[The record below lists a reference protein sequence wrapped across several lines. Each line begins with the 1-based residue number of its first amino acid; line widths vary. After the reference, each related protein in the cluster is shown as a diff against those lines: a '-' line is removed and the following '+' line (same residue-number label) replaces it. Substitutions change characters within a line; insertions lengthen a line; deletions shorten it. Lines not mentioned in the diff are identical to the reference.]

1 MTGNGIPDSYS
12 YDPRF
17 PDRPNT
23 PDFWRLAEIG
33 NEHDGE
39 ALEGKGPGFVIS
51 QIVDEP
57 SLMYLIKHRL
67 GQAFGAAMPQLTQ
80 QQQYMV
86 MAIYMDAFA
95 MGYKFLERG
104 GHRDA

>member
-1 MTGNGIPDSYS
+1 MTGNGIPDSPS

-33 NEHDGE
+33 QQHDGE
-39 ALEGKGPGFVIS
+39 ALEGAGPGAVIQS
-51 QIVDEP
+51 MVDEQ

-67 GQAFGAAMPQLTQ
+67 GTAFGMGMATLRQDQ
-80 QQQYMV
+80 QIMV
-86 MAIYMDAFA
+86 MAVYMDAFA
-95 MGYKFLERG
+95 MGYDFHERG
-104 GHRDA
+104 GHRD